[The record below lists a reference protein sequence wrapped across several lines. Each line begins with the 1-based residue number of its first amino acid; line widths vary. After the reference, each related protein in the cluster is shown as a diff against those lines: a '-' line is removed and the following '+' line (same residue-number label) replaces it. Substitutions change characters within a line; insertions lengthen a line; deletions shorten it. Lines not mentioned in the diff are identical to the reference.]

1 MIMSHD
7 EEQLRLLE
15 AAVYHANESIL
26 ITKAELNQPGPEI
39 VFVNPA
45 FTRMTGYTAQEV
57 IGKTPRILQG
67 QKTDRA
73 VLDRLRTDLTQG
85 QVFYGEVVNYRKDG
99 TEFDLEWHVAPIR
112 NESGE
117 TTHYISIQRDITER
131 KWKEQKI
138 REQAA
143 LLDITADAI
152 FMSDLENQIV
162 FWNKG
167 AERLYGWTVEEAITL
182 DASELLF
189 KETSSQLEAAQK
201 TVAENGSW
209 QGELHQITKQ
219 GKEVIVSSRWSLVR
233 APDGGPKSILV
244 VNTDITERKQLE
256 AQLFRTQRL
265 ESLGT
270 LASGMAHDLNN
281 VLAPILMSVQLF
293 KMKFTDEQSQRLLQS
308 LEANVKRGAALVKQI
323 LEFARGVE
331 GERTILQVRHLLWEV
346 QQIAKQ
352 TFPKS
357 IEVYLDTPSD
367 LWTVCA
373 NATQL
378 HQVLMNLCV
387 NAHDAMPNGGTLSI
401 SAENLFVDEH
411 YARMHLEACVGD
423 YIVITVTD
431 TGTGIPPEILDK
443 IFDPFFTTKEFGLG
457 TGLGLSTVIG
467 IIKSHGG
474 FVNVY
479 SEVGRGTRFKVY
491 LPAVSGTQKQ
501 QAKDVEVLKGH
512 GELILVVDD
521 EAPIREVTKTSLETY
536 NYKVLTASD
545 GVEALALY
553 VQHKDEISV
562 VLVDMMMPLMD
573 GASTIRALQKINS
586 SVKVIAI
593 SGLVSN
599 QKITEATSIGIK
611 AFLSKPCTAQELLQT
626 INVVVR

>member
-1 MIMSHD
+1 MSDD
-7 EEQLRLLE
+7 EAQLRLLE
-15 AAVYHANESIL
+15 AAVYYANESIL
-26 ITKAELNQPGPEI
+26 ITTAELNQPGPEI

-45 FTRMTGYTAQEV
+45 FTRITGYTAQEV
-57 IGKTPRILQG
+57 MGKTPRILQG
-67 QKTDRA
+67 QKTDRN
-73 VLDRLRTDLTQG
+73 VLDKLRADLTQG

-99 TEFDLEWHVAPIR
+99 TEFNLEWHVAPIH
-112 NESGE
+112 NQSGE

-131 KWKEQKI
+131 KRKEQKI

-143 LLDITADAI
+143 LLDVSADAI
-152 FMSDLENQIV
+152 IVSNLENQIV

-167 AERLYGWTVEEAITL
+167 AERLYGWTVEEALAL
-182 DASELLF
+182 DASEFLF
-189 KETSSQLEAAQK
+189 QETSSQLQAAQK
-201 TVAENGSW
+201 TVSENGSW
-209 QGELHQITKQ
+209 QGELEQKSKQ
-219 GKEVIVSSRWSLVR
+219 GKQVIVSSRWSLVR
-233 APDGGPKSILV
+233 DEQGQPKSILV

-256 AQLFRTQRL
+256 AQLFRAQRL

-270 LASGMAHDLNN
+270 LASGIAHDLNN

-293 KMKFTDEQSQRLLQS
+293 EMRFTDEQSQRILQLLT
-308 LEANVKRGAALVKQI
+308 ANVKRGAALVKQV

-331 GERTILQVRHLLWEV
+331 GERTILQVSHVLQEV
-346 QQIAKQ
+346 QQIAQQ

-357 IEVYLDTPSD
+357 IEVHLDTPSD
-367 LWTVCA
+367 LWTISA
-373 NATQL
+373 NATQI

-387 NAHDAMPNGGTLSI
+387 NAHDAMPNGGSLNI

-411 YARMHLEACVGD
+411 YARMHLEASVGD

-431 TGTGIPPEILDK
+431 TGTGIVPEILEK
-443 IFDPFFTTKEFGLG
+443 VFDPFFTTKEFGKG
-457 TGLGLSTVIG
+457 TGLGLATVIG

-479 SEVGRGTRFKVY
+479 SQVGSGTRFKVY

-501 QAKDVEVLKGH
+501 QAKDVELLTGH

-521 EAPIREVTKTSLETY
+521 EAPIREITKTSLETY

-553 VQHKDEISV
+553 VQHKDEIAV

-573 GASTIRALQKINS
+573 GTSTIRALRKINS
-586 SVKVIAI
+586 AVKVIAI

-599 QKITEATSIGIK
+599 QKITEAASIGSK
-611 AFLSKPCTAQELLQT
+611 AFLLKPCTAKELLHT
-626 INVVVR
+626 INAVLSAK

>member
-1 MIMSHD
+1 MSHD

-367 LWTVCA
+367 LWNVCA

-443 IFDPFFTTKEFGLG
+443 IFDPFFTTKEFGQG

-491 LPAVSGTQKQ
+491 LQAVSGTQKQ